1 MNRILLAAAAP
12 CLLAAIPAAAAE
24 APTGVVYAGGTV
36 SDSASGYAGAV
47 VSLPGA
53 NLGHGLALRAG
64 VGGGRYHYDAGA
76 TEITA
81 DYASADVALVEQVS
95 GRWGWA
101 NFSAG
106 PRFTHTKLSPVDSGN
121 NRRGSR
127 WDLGLQTDG
136 ALDSPGWR
144 LGWFGSYGAVD
155 EAYQARLQLGRKLGP
170 GGLRLGLE
178 GGVQG
183 DPSYRKLNG
192 GAFVAAGLGRG
203 FEVQAGGGVS
213 KERGQTARG
222 YASLALAKVF

>member
-12 CLLAAIPAAAAE
+12 LLLAAAPASADT
-24 APTGVVYAGGTV
+24 PTGVAYAGGTV

-53 NLGHGLALRAG
+53 SLGHGLALRAG
-64 VGGGRYHYDAGA
+64 VGGGRYHYLAGT

-95 GRWGWA
+95 GHWGWA
-101 NFSAG
+101 SFSAG
-106 PRFTHTKLSPVDSGN
+106 PRFTHTKLSPVDLAN

-127 WDLGLQTDG
+127 WDAGLQTDG
-136 ALDSPGWR
+136 ALDSSGWR
-144 LGWFGSYGAVD
+144 LGWLGSYGVAD
-155 EAYQARLQLGRKLGP
+155 EAYQARLQLGRKLGAK
-170 GGLRLGLE
+170 GLRLGFE

-183 DPSYRKLNG
+183 DPSYRKLSG
-192 GAFVAAGLGRG
+192 GAFIAAALGRD

-222 YASLALAKVF
+222 YASLSLVKVF